1 MAGIQGHQR
10 RHPDAGRRR
19 QSMSMPVVERIM
31 KKLIVAAC
39 AAILLGAPM
48 ALAAGT
54 SSKVS
59 NAKEGGHHVDDA
71 TLASQCTM
79 LSQQFDRAEAAHKTD
94 KNYTQALALDT
105 EGSTLCSSNKQAA
118 GVAYL
123 QSAVKMIGLKANI

>member
-1 MAGIQGHQR
+1 
-10 RHPDAGRRR
+10 
-19 QSMSMPVVERIM
+19 MSMPAVEMTM

-54 SSKVS
+54 SSKTS

-71 TLASQCTM
+71 TLASQCTT
-79 LSQQFDRAEAAHKTD
+79 LSQQFDQAEAAHKTD

-118 GVAYL
+118 GVTYL